1 MKPLV
6 RALRPQQW
14 PKNGVV
20 FAAFVFSAGD
30 AWALDDPGDWGEK
43 LLKIAAMAALWCVAS
58 SATYLVNDAFDR
70 DADRLHPKKRHRPIA
85 SGALSIRAAIVAAIV
100 LAVAATGLGLALDIT
115 GGLVLGGYMA
125 VMVVYS
131 ALLKHVAILDV
142 LVLTAGVIGRA
153 VAGATTIDVEISPW
167 LYVCASAG
175 ALFFA
180 VSKRWSEFL
189 TLGDGAAEHRSVLGS
204 YSADFLH
211 QMLTVTAATALL
223 AYAVYTI
230 ESPNVPENGAMALT
244 IPFVAFAMFR
254 YLLLLGGPRKG
265 DAPDNILF
273 TDIAIVASVAGFV
286 ITAAVVL
293 LAS

>member
-1 MKPLV
+1 MKALS
-6 RALRPQQW
+6 RAMRPHQW

-30 AWALDDPGDWGEK
+30 AWELDDPGDWGEK
-43 LLKIAAMAALWCVAS
+43 LLRITAMAALWCLAS
-58 SATYLVNDAFDR
+58 SATYLVNDVFDR
-70 DADRLHPKKRHRPIA
+70 EADRLHPKKRHRPLA
-85 SGALSIRAAIVAAIV
+85 SGALGVRTAVVAAII
-100 LAVAATGLGLALDIT
+100 LAAFATGLALALDVT
-115 GGLVLGGYMA
+115 GGLVLGGYIV
-125 VMVVYS
+125 VMVLYS
-131 ALLKHVAILDV
+131 TVLKHVAILDV
-142 LVLTAGVIGRA
+142 LILTAGVIGRA

-180 VSKRWSEFL
+180 VSKRWSEFR
-189 TLGDGAAEHRSVLGS
+189 TLGDSAAAHRSVLGS
-204 YSADFLH
+204 YSEEFLH
-211 QMLTVTAATALL
+211 QMLTVTAASALL

-244 IPFVAFAMFR
+244 IPFVAFALFR

-265 DAPDNILF
+265 DAPDSILF
-273 TDIAIVASVAGFV
+273 TDIPIVAAVAGFV
-286 ITAAVVL
+286 VTAAVVL